1 MTDKT
6 QPILINFKLP
16 NVIDLSQPGAKITFG
31 LEATDGPD
39 GSGIDYVQIEI
50 DRFIS
55 GGLLRKHVT
64 WSPERS
70 SADGQIVS
78 TDSFADSTPTTA
90 GNYFNVGAGTPT
102 GTVTI
107 TRISIGDKA
116 GNFKWYTAA
125 DLAALGFNA
134 SISLVNA
141 AAPAAPTANLVS
153 SGLDA
158 ASSMRTFAGTSAAG
172 TTVYVSTYSNGKW
185 IDLGKTTASA
195 DGKWTLQSSAL
206 SDGVYSKTSA
216 WAVDAAGNA
225 SALSTQFSFDVWK
238 DGLAAPTLSLPV
250 HAPNLLRVDNP
261 VISGTG
267 TPKALVTIFADGKEV
282 GTGRVNDNG
291 AWSILTDTLTEG
303 SHTFTASQSTDGG
316 RTSPSTQ
323 PVQATVAVQPTT
335 GLKFI
340 VSSLTSAVNTADKA
354 FIQNMLDDTA
364 ARFSEV
370 LDANQTIAVAVNVR
384 DLGNASASAG
394 GTFAGNDPSG
404 MPLLP
409 TAVFNLN
416 TSQPANYAKL
426 DTAPAFLYAHEM
438 LHVLGINIAR
448 AAFSAYVREQADGIY
463 FVGPNAMAINGGAVR
478 LDSSRSHIDGN
489 DDLMGPNGNHTNNY
503 VFSAANPYA
512 PFSTLDL
519 AILKDIGW
527 TTKPVLVSDDGH
539 TFVAGSGK
547 AGFDQVNGTAGLD
560 TFFISQNRGSLSGAW
575 VGGKYVL
582 TNAANGTSHTLS
594 GIERVQFADKTVA
607 LDVDGVGGQ
616 VYRLYQAVFGRTPD
630 SGGLGFWIEAA
641 DNGQSIAQIA
651 DQFAASNEFKTLY
664 GLAPSSD
671 EIVTKLYANVLHR
684 APDQGGY
691 DYWLPI
697 IKSNPSLVEEVLVAF
712 SESAENKEQVAKVI
726 GNGFEYEPWAE
737 PVSRAILPQ
746 LY

>member
-6 QPILINFKLP
+6 QPTLINFKLP
-16 NVIDLSQPGAKITFG
+16 NVIDLSLPGAKITFG

-39 GSGIDYVQIEI
+39 GSGIGTVQIEI

-55 GGLLRKHVT
+55 GGVLRKHVI
-64 WSPERS
+64 WSPDRT

-78 TDSFADSTPTTA
+78 TDNFADSTPTTA
-90 GNYFNVGAGTPT
+90 ANDFNVGAGTPT

-107 TRISIGDKA
+107 TRISISDLA
-116 GNFKWYTAA
+116 GNFKWYTTA
-125 DLAALGFNA
+125 DLAAMGFNTT
-134 SISLVNA
+134 ISLVNA
-141 AAPAAPTANLVS
+141 AAPAAPTASLVS
-153 SGLDA
+153 SGAD
-158 ASSMRTFAGTSAAG
+158 ASSSVRTFAGASAAG

-185 IDLGKTTASA
+185 IDLGKTTAGV
-195 DGKWTLQSSAL
+195 DGKWTLQSTAL
-206 SDGVYSKTSA
+206 SDGVYNKTSA

-225 SALSTQFSFDVWK
+225 SALSTQFSFDIWK

-267 TPKALVTIFADGKEV
+267 VPKALVTLFADGKV
-282 GTGRVNDNG
+282 AGTGRVNDNG
-291 AWSILTDTLTEG
+291 TWSILTDNLTEG

-316 RTSPSTQ
+316 RTSPATQ
-323 PVQATVAVQPTT
+323 AVQAIVAVQPTT
-335 GLKFI
+335 GLKFV
-340 VSSLTSAVNTADKA
+340 VSSLTSSVSNADRT

-394 GTFAGNDPSG
+394 AAYMGTDASG
-404 MPLLP
+404 MPLMP
-409 TAVFNLN
+409 SAVFNLN
-416 TSQPANYAKL
+416 SNQPANYAKSEA
-426 DTAPAFLYAHEM
+426 APAFLYAHEM
-438 LHVLGINIAR
+438 LHVLGINAGT
-448 AAFSAYVREQADGIY
+448 AAFSAHVRQQADGIF
-463 FVGPNAMAINGGAVR
+463 FVGPNAMAINGGPVR
-478 LDSSRSHIDGN
+478 LDSSRSHLDGN
-489 DDLMGPNGNHTNNY
+489 DDLMGSNGGLHDSHA
-503 VFSAANPYA
+503 FSAANPYA
-512 PFSTLDL
+512 PFSALDL

-547 AGFDQVNGTAGLD
+547 AGFDQVDGTAGLD

-575 VGGKYVL
+575 VGGEYVL
-582 TNAANGTSHTLS
+582 SNAADGTAHSLS
-594 GIERVQFADKTVA
+594 GIERVQFADKMVA
-607 LDVDGVGGQ
+607 LDVNGVGGQ

-630 SGGLGFWIEAA
+630 SAGLGFWIDAA

-664 GLAPSSD
+664 GVAPSPD

-726 GNGFEYEPWAE
+726 GNGFEYEPWG
-737 PVSRAILPQ
+737 
-746 LY
+746 

>member
-6 QPILINFKLP
+6 QPTLINFKLP
-16 NVIDLSQPGAKITFG
+16 NVIDLSMPGAKITFG

-39 GSGIDYVQIEI
+39 GSGIGTVQIEI

-55 GGLLRKHVT
+55 GGVLRKHVI
-64 WSPERS
+64 WSPDRT

-78 TDSFADSTPTTA
+78 TDNFADATPTTA
-90 GNYFNVGAGTPT
+90 ANYFNVGVGTPT
-102 GTVTI
+102 GTVTVS
-107 TRISIGDKA
+107 RISISDNA
-116 GNFKWYTAA
+116 GNFKSYTAA
-125 DLAALGFNA
+125 DLAAMGFNA
-134 SISLVNA
+134 TVALVNA
-141 AAPAAPTANLVS
+141 AAPAAPTASLMNAGVDGAGS
-153 SGLDA
+153 V
-158 ASSMRTFAGTSAAG
+158 RTFGGTSAAG
-172 TTVYVSTYSNGKW
+172 TTVYVSAYNSGKW
-185 IDLGKTTASA
+185 IDLGKTTAGA
-195 DGKWTLQSSAL
+195 DGKWTLQSGPL
-206 SDGVYSKTSA
+206 SDGVYTKTSA
-216 WAVDAAGNA
+216 WAVDASGNA
-225 SALSTQFSFDVWK
+225 SALSTQFAFDV
-238 DGLAAPTLSLPV
+238 GQQPLAAPTLSLPI

-261 VISGTG
+261 VVSGTG
-267 TPKALVTIFADGKEV
+267 VPKALVTLFADGKVV

-291 AWSILTDTLTEG
+291 TWSILTDTLTDG

-316 RTSPSTQ
+316 RISPTAQ
-323 PVQATVAVQPTT
+323 PVQATVAVQSTT
-335 GLKFI
+335 GLKFVI
-340 VSSLTSAVNTADKA
+340 SSLTSSVSNADKA

-370 LDANQTIAVAVNVR
+370 LDADQTIAVAVDVR

-394 GTFAGNDPSG
+394 ATYAGTDASG

-409 TAVFNLN
+409 SAVFNLN
-416 TSQPANYAKL
+416 SNQPANFAKS
-426 DTAPAFLYAHEM
+426 DAAPAFLYAHEM
-438 LHVLGINIAR
+438 LHVLGINSAR

-478 LDSSRSHIDGN
+478 LDSSRSHVEGN
-489 DDLMGPNGNHTNNY
+489 DDLMGPNGALPGSPA
-503 VFSAANPYA
+503 FSAANPYA
-512 PFSTLDL
+512 PFSALDL

-527 TTKPVLVSDDGH
+527 NTKPVLVSADGH

-547 AGFDQVNGTAGLD
+547 AGFDQVDGTAGLD
-560 TFFISQNRGSLSGAW
+560 TFFINQNRGTLSGAW
-575 VGGKYVL
+575 VGGEYVL
-582 TNAANGTSHTLS
+582 TNAANGTSHSLN
-594 GIERVQFADKTVA
+594 GIERVQFADKMVA
-607 LDVDGVGGQ
+607 LDVNGIGGQ

-664 GLAPSSD
+664 GVAPSAE

-712 SESAENKEQVAKVI
+712 SESAENKDQVAKVI
-726 GNGFEYEPWAE
+726 GNGFEYTPWG
-737 PVSRAILPQ
+737 
-746 LY
+746 